1 MLVGKR
7 EKDELARGV
16 LENHHIF
23 CKEILKKKE
32 EVKCLLQYARTQ
44 KCSTSTSNATN
55 TRGLTQQ
62 VRVDQL

>member
-1 MLVGKR
+1 M
-7 EKDELARGV
+7 ESARRTNSRAES
-16 LENHHIF
+16 LKTTIF
-23 CKEILKKKE
+23 LPKEILKKKE